1 MTIQKVRLAPP
12 LFGAP
17 VLRYQNNGM
26 AGWCKENSVSQ
37 WQKGSGWTANLYGGT
52 QTGDDWAAAFI
63 PVNELH
69 TPDFNSAMWTYYMTN
84 AEVYGVNMV
93 IWLHDPNNGFKRA
106 EVTQAP
112 SHADLSKVAGWNS
125 HTLNTATAQFFW
137 YGEDWSGGSAAALSG
152 SDLTSGAGNQYTW
165 AQYQT
170 DNLFR
175 GWTISRISLEYGWYS
190 TGTFEDAWL
199 ADLKLNG
206 ERILLQPQPGERAGG
221 ETKYFHKA
229 TAGNS
234 STRATLVTPA
244 ATKRIRIHSIYM
256 VTASST
262 TSTFELYFDTGTN
275 ITSDATKAIVLVTLD
290 ADTVPGHSIQFGS
303 DGPLGVIGD
312 VVSMR
317 TGTDITTNGSYV
329 ITYHEE

>member
-69 TPDFNSAMWTYYMTN
+69 TPDFNSALWTYYMTN

-93 IWLHDPNNGFKRA
+93 IWLHDPNNNDNRV

-112 SHADLSKVAGWNS
+112 SHADLAKASGWNAHELDTS
-125 HTLNTATAQFFW
+125 VAQFFY
-137 YGEDWSGGSAAALSG
+137 YGENVSG
-152 SDLTSGAGNQYTW
+152 SGLTSGSTYQYTW

-170 DNLFR
+170 DDLFR
-175 GWTISRISLEYGWYS
+175 GWTIYRISLERGWYS
-190 TGTFEDAWL
+190 GDAVFEDAWV
-199 ADLKLNG
+199 ADIKLNG
-206 ERILLQPQPGERAGG
+206 QVIRLQPDSGG
-221 ETKYFHKA
+221 SGRVGKRYFTGSGSIAASGAILSPK
-229 TAGNS
+229 
-234 STRATLVTPA
+234 TPF
-244 ATKRIRIHSIYM
+244 RLLS
-256 VTASST
+256 
-262 TSTFELYFDTGTN
+262 
-275 ITSDATKAIVLVTLD
+275 
-290 ADTVPGHSIQFGS
+290 
-303 DGPLGVIGD
+303 
-312 VVSMR
+312 VSMHLDGQQ
-317 TGTDITTNGSYV
+317 TSASGFVLSLLSSGNHATHYDVDLLTDDMDVPSGRVSLYATFGEGYEFSAADEIDLVYTNGGTKNYGL
-329 ITYHEE
+329 IYTYEVL